1 MCQDKHFKEQLNRC
15 IFSNFNTF
23 GLFQIQKQMSLI
35 SVLKKYPT
43 NFWVANAMELFE
55 RWAWYGFYI
64 VFALYLTNST
74 DTGALGFSQAQK
86 GMIMG
91 VGTAFLYLLP
101 ILTGTLADRF
111 GYRKT
116 LFIAYTIY
124 TIVFLLIPIFKSYA
138 SVFVIYLLLA
148 IGAALFKPI
157 ISATVAKT
165 TDKETSSIGFGIF
178 YLMVNIGA
186 FIGPFVTGFVRKF
199 SWDYVFYSSAAV
211 IAVNFILVTF
221 FYKEPVQNSTSKE
234 PKTTFGQQIKLA
246 FSNIL
251 QALLDWRF
259 SLFLLIISIFWT
271 MFYQF
276 YMSLPVFIDQWVNT
290 SIVFDALLRFWPWLA
305 HQLGTTQGTIPA
317 EYLMNVDAGA
327 IILFQ
332 ILISYVAMRYK
343 PLSAMVVGILIASI
357 GLGLSLATQ
366 NGLFVVV
373 ALLIFS
379 VGEMSSSPK
388 ITEYIGRIAPP
399 DKTALYMGCSFIP
412 VAVGSLL
419 AGIVSGNVY
428 QNISD
433 KILLTQKEIAL
444 RGIDLPAIEGHFTKN
459 DYFSSAATKMNM
471 NADQLTQFLWD
482 KYHPSSFWLVVVG
495 IGATAS
501 ALLFLYDQFI
511 IRKR

>member
-1 MCQDKHFKEQLNRC
+1 
-15 IFSNFNTF
+15 
-23 GLFQIQKQMSLI
+23 MSLI
-35 SVLKKYPT
+35 SVLKKYPV

-55 RWAWYGFYI
+55 RWAFYGFYI

-74 DTGALGFSQAQK
+74 DTGALGFTQTQK
-86 GMIMG
+86 GLIMG

-101 ILTGTLADRF
+101 ILTGALSDRI

-124 TIVFLLIPIFKSYA
+124 TIVFLLIPIFKSYV
-138 SVFVIYLLLA
+138 SVFIMYLFLA
-148 IGAALFKPI
+148 IGSALFKPI

-178 YLMVNIGA
+178 YMMVNIGA

-199 SWDYVFYSSAAV
+199 SWDYVFYASAAV
-211 IAVNFILVTF
+211 ISVNFILVTF
-221 FYKEPVQNSTSKE
+221 FYKEPVQKSAANE
-234 PKTTFGQQIKLA
+234 PKSNFGQQLRVV
-246 FSNIL
+246 FGNIGK
-251 QALLDWRF
+251 ALSDWRF
-259 SLFLLIISIFWT
+259 SIFLLIISVFWT

-290 SIVFDALLRFWPWLA
+290 SVVFDALVGLWPWLA
-305 HQLGTTQGTIPA
+305 HQLGTAQGTIPA

-327 IILFQ
+327 IILLQ
-332 ILISYVAMRYK
+332 IIISYIAMRYK
-343 PLSAMVVGILIASI
+343 PLSAMIVGILIASI
-357 GLGLSLATQ
+357 GLALSMATQ
-366 NGLFVVV
+366 NGLFLVV

-379 VGEMSSSPK
+379 IGEMSSSPK

-412 VAVGSLL
+412 VAVGSLM

-433 KILLTQKEIAL
+433 KIVLTQKEIAL
-444 RGIDLPAIEGHFTKN
+444 RGIDLPSIGEKFTKN
-459 DYFSSAATKMNM
+459 DYFSSAALKMNM
-471 NADQLTQFLWD
+471 NPDQLTQFLWD

-501 ALLFLYDQFI
+501 ALLFLYDQFL

>member
-1 MCQDKHFKEQLNRC
+1 
-15 IFSNFNTF
+15 
-23 GLFQIQKQMSLI
+23 MSLI
-35 SVLKKYPT
+35 SVLKKYPA

-74 DTGALGFSQAQK
+74 DTGALGFSQSQK
-86 GMIMG
+86 GLIMG
-91 VGTAFLYLLP
+91 IGTAFLYLLP
-101 ILTGTLADRF
+101 IFTGTLADRF

-148 IGAALFKPI
+148 IGSALFKPI

-178 YLMVNIGA
+178 YMMVNIGA

-211 IAVNFILVTF
+211 IAMNFILVTF
-221 FYKEPVQNSTSKE
+221 FYKEPVQKNAANELKF
-234 PKTTFGQQIKLA
+234 TFAQQI
-246 FSNIL
+246 NIIFRNIGK
-251 QALLDWRF
+251 ALSDWRF
-259 SLFLLIISIFWT
+259 SIFLLIIAVFWT

-276 YMSLPVFIDQWVNT
+276 YMSLPVYIDQWVNT
-290 SIVFDALLRFWPWLA
+290 SIVFDALVRFWPWLA
-305 HQLGTTQGTIPA
+305 HQLGTTKGTIPA

-332 ILISYVAMRYK
+332 ILISYIAMRYK
-343 PLSAMVVGILIASI
+343 PLSAMIVGILIASI

-412 VAVGSLL
+412 VALGSLI
-419 AGIVSGNVY
+419 AGVVSGNVY

-433 KILLTQKEIAL
+433 KITLTQKEIAS
-444 RGIDLPAIEGHFTKN
+444 RGINLPAINAETFTKN
-459 DYFSSAATKMNM
+459 DYFASAATKMNM
-471 NADQLTQFLWD
+471 NTDQLTQFLWD
-482 KYHPSSFWLVVVG
+482 KYHPSSFWFVVLG
-495 IGATAS
+495 IGVSAS
-501 ALLFLYDQFI
+501 TLLFLYDQFI
-511 IRKR
+511 MKKR

>member
-1 MCQDKHFKEQLNRC
+1 
-15 IFSNFNTF
+15 
-23 GLFQIQKQMSLI
+23 MSLI
-35 SVLKKYPT
+35 TVLKKYPA

-74 DTGALGFSQAQK
+74 DTGALGFSQTQK

-91 VGTAFLYLLP
+91 IGTAFLYLLP
-101 ILTGTLADRF
+101 ILTGALSDRI

-138 SVFVIYLLLA
+138 SVFVIYLVLA
-148 IGAALFKPI
+148 VGSALFKPI

-178 YLMVNIGA
+178 YMMVNIGA

-211 IAVNFILVTF
+211 IAMNFILLAF
-221 FYKEPVQNSTSKE
+221 FYKEPVQKSAANERKF
-234 PKTTFGQQIKLA
+234 TFAQQINVI
-246 FSNIL
+246 FGNIGK
-251 QALLDWRF
+251 ALSDWRF
-259 SLFLLIISIFWT
+259 SIFLLIISIFWT

-290 SIVFDALLRFWPWLA
+290 SIVFDALIRFWPWLA

-327 IILFQ
+327 IILLQ
-332 ILISYVAMRYK
+332 IVISYIAMRYK
-343 PLSAMVVGILIASI
+343 PLSAMIVGILIASI
-357 GLGLSLATQ
+357 GLGLSMATQ
-366 NGLFVVV
+366 NGLFIVV

-388 ITEYIGRIAPP
+388 ITEYIGRIAPS

-412 VAVGSLL
+412 VAVGSFL

-433 KILLTQKEIAL
+433 KIVLTQKEIAS
-444 RGIDLPAIEGHFTKN
+444 RGINLPAINGETFTKN

-471 NADQLTQFLWD
+471 NTDQLTQFLWD

-511 IRKR
+511 IKKR